1 MEKTRDL
8 FKKTGDTKGTFHTK
22 MGTIENRNVRT
33 LQKQKRWQEY
43 TELYR
48 KSLNDQ
54 DNHDG
59 VFNSARV
66 KHPRM

>member
-8 FKKTGDTKGTFHTK
+8 FKKTKGTFHTK
-22 MGTIENRNVRT
+22 MGTIENKNART

-59 VFNSARV
+59 VFNSPRV

>member
-8 FKKTGDTKGTFHTK
+8 FKKTKGTFHTK
-22 MGTIENRNVRT
+22 MGTIENKNART

-59 VFNSARV
+59 VFNSPKV